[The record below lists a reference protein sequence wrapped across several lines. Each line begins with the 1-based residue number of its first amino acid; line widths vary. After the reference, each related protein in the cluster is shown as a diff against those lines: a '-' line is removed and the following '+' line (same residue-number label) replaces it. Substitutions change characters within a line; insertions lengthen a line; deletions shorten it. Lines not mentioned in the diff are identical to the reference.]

1 MQRLFS
7 GCGACPGLH
16 DGSMLMGEL
25 DICFPHLGIYLRDI
39 PYGFTVFG
47 FFIAFYA
54 VIIAC
59 GMLLAVA
66 VCETI
71 GSREGFPKDFFW
83 DIAFWLIPV
92 GIAGARLYYVIFS
105 WENYAGEPL
114 QILNLRQGGLAIY
127 GGVIAGFATVA
138 VYTKKKQLSFPKVMD
153 VIMNGLLIGQIM
165 GRWGNFTNR
174 EAFGGYTDNL
184 FAMRIPQA
192 AVRNAEMISADIT
205 AHIPEGADYIQVHP
219 TFLYESFW
227 NLCLLAFILWYR
239 KRKRFDGE
247 IVLLYLGGYGFG
259 RFLIEGL
266 RTDQLLI
273 PGTDIAVSQMLGLFL
288 TVFSVVA
295 AIAVRKKKTAQSR
308 KPSGGEGETEHT

>member
-1 MQRLFS
+1 
-7 GCGACPGLH
+7 
-16 DGSMLMGEL
+16 
-25 DICFPHLGIYLRDI
+25 
-39 PYGFTVFG
+39 
-47 FFIAFYA
+47 
-54 VIIAC
+54 
-59 GMLLAVA
+59 
-66 VCETI
+66 
-71 GSREGFPKDFFW
+71 
-83 DIAFWLIPV
+83 
-92 GIAGARLYYVIFS
+92 
-105 WENYAGEPL
+105 
-114 QILNLRQGGLAIY
+114 
-127 GGVIAGFATVA
+127 
-138 VYTKKKQLSFPKVMD
+138 MD

-205 AHIPEGADYIQVHP
+205 AHSPEGADYIQVHP